1 MRLDLALVERGLAR
15 SRNQA
20 AKLIESS
27 LVRINGSLAQKPSQ
41 LVIALDRIEVLAD
54 IYVARSAEKLFYAL
68 DHFQISVPKI
78 CLDVGA
84 STGGFTQVLL
94 ERGAEKVIALDVG
107 TDQLAKELKE
117 DERVIDLSGVNIREV
132 SRESI
137 PSADQIQLVV
147 VDLSFISLTLVASQ
161 IFSIS
166 PNAKFV
172 FLVKPQFELQRDMLN
187 KSGVVVE
194 EHHRIQGLT
203 SALQAIGGAGLRVLG
218 LAVSPIKGSTGNI
231 EYLAHAVAGPPASL
245 DDLLSS
251 LG

>member
-1 MRLDLALVERGLAR
+1 VERGLSR

-27 LVRINGSLAQKPSQ
+27 LVKINGSFAQKPSQ
-41 LVIALDRIEVLAD
+41 LVIAADRIEVLAD
-54 IYVARSAEKLFYAL
+54 IYLARSAEKLIYAL
-68 DHFQISVPKI
+68 DNFQISVPKF

-94 ERGAEKVIALDVG
+94 ERGAEKIIALDVG

-117 DERVIDLSGVNIREV
+117 DERVIDLSGVNVREA

-137 PSADQIQLVV
+137 PLADQIQLVV
-147 VDLSFISLTLVASQ
+147 VDLSFISLTLVATQ

-166 PNAKFV
+166 PNATFI
-172 FLVKPQFELQRDMLN
+172 FLVKPQFELQREMLN
-187 KSGVVVE
+187 KSGVVAR

-203 SALQAIGGAGLRVLG
+203 SALQAIGGAGLRVLE
-218 LAVSPIKGSTGNI
+218 LVLSPIKGSTGNI

-251 LG
+251 FG